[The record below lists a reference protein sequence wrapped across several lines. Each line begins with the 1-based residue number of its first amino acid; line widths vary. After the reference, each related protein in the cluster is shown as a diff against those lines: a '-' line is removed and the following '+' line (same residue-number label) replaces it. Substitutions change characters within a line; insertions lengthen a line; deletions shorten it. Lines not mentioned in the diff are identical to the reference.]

1 MRSLLAAVG
10 ILVSVHALTYG
21 LMISLP
27 AAASTALGLLAG
39 NPAAV
44 SEFERSRPIT
54 PYFEHLLNVAHGDL
68 GLTINRVPVTN
79 EILSALPSSIITI
92 FFGLAIS
99 LLLVVGLAKASAFA
113 EQRCL
118 VQYFD
123 FLNLIPPFIVPF
135 AAAAVL
141 FATPLAGSELA
152 IHCALYASVV
162 LPTFFMLFSTLLRLR
177 LEEDSRPYNQVLAS
191 NGVESKALRAA
202 AVSSAAFV
210 LCGILDRAVVI
221 ALVCLLLAETVLGV
235 QGLGTLTARAVRTS
249 DINLT
254 IGVTLTSALIVV
266 LTGVMATWIQHAYAA
281 WVGRAV

>member
-1 MRSLLAAVG
+1 M
-10 ILVSVHALTYG
+10 SVHALTYG

-27 AAASTALGLLAG
+27 AATSTVLGLLAG

-44 SEFERSRPIT
+44 SEFERSRPTT
-54 PYFEHLLNVAHGDL
+54 PYFEHLLNVVQGDL
-68 GLTINRVPVTN
+68 GLTINRAPVTN
-79 EILSALPSSIITI
+79 EVLNALQSSSVTVFLS
-92 FFGLAIS
+92 LAIS
-99 LLLVVGLAKASAFA
+99 LLLVVGLARFSAFA
-113 EQRCL
+113 EHGRL
-118 VQYFD
+118 IQYFD

-141 FATPLAGSELA
+141 FATPLAGSDPA
-152 IHCALYASVV
+152 VYFVLYASIV

-177 LEEDSRPYNQVLAS
+177 LEEDNRPYNRVLAS
-191 NGVESKALRAA
+191 NGVDPKVLRAVA
-202 AVSSAAFV
+202 NSSATFI

-281 WVGRAV
+281 WVGRSA